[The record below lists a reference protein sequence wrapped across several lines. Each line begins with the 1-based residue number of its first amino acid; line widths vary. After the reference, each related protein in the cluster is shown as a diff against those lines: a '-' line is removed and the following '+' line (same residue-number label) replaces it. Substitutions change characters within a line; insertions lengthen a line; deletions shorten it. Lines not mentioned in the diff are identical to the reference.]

1 MATVHD
7 VGDTLRAYGSF
18 RVATFTVTAGVPSAT
33 YALADPSTVTL
44 LVETPAGVQTTY
56 TYAGGTVTKDS
67 VGVYYRDVPM
77 TASGQWI
84 FRWTGTGVCVAGV
97 EYTAMVRPQTA
108 S

>member
-44 LVETPAGVQTTY
+44 LVRT
-56 TYAGGTVTKDS
+56 AGG
-67 VGVYYRDVPM
+67 
-77 TASGQWI
+77 
-84 FRWTGTGVCVAGV
+84 CVQ
-97 EYTAMVRPQTA
+97 R
-108 S
+108 